1 MVIKKKTLYIVLP
14 ILILTILISFILIYL
29 MGWFG
34 NSPKLN
40 RYESLI
46 DNCTVEKKLFNIEL
60 KCDALVY
67 KTEVRD
73 SKNCLDLRVINKEQ
87 TDISELE
94 VCEKEKVLDIS
105 DPVLDT
111 DMKIPMHMVFKY
123 RYLPPLSYGISN
135 ISMELMDDNTI
146 IDILLKL
153 QEKGINIKD
162 VRIQENEEMDKRGY
176 YYEETESLEGNKYV
190 GMITFFN
197 TKINEVSISVGSN
210 LMINMSLGINGKQ
223 KEYQF
228 IKDSLT
234 VYMNSDFSEKIV
246 INKDNL
252 FLFNKEQSYFVNFV
266 YIPKGSKLTSIALN
280 NICQNNDLEIS
291 LKELCY
297 KKNQLESLRLNTSI
311 EEYVSDDYLDKLTIN
326 YLY

>member
-162 VRIQENEEMDKRGY
+162 VRIQESIERDDKGY
-176 YYEETESLEGNKYV
+176 YFNENDSTGT
-190 GMITFFN
+190 ITFFES
-197 TKINEVSISVGSN
+197 KINEIMVNEDVLTVNISI
-210 LMINMSLGINGKQ
+210 GINNGRS
-223 KEYQF
+223 EYVF
-228 IKDSLT
+228 NTKKFMYSPAGDI
-234 VYMNSDFSEKIV
+234 SEKIEV
-246 INKDNL
+246 NKSNISLIDT
-252 FLFNKEQSYFVNFV
+252 NKLYNVNFL
-266 YIPKGSKLTSIALN
+266 YIPNESILNEELLGRSCNEGNEFFFVLCNRENGLENLKL
-280 NICQNNDLEIS
+280 DMD
-291 LKELCY
+291 
-297 KKNQLESLRLNTSI
+297 I
-311 EEYVSDDYLDKLTIN
+311 EEYVKDN
-326 YLY
+326 YLNKLVLNYIY